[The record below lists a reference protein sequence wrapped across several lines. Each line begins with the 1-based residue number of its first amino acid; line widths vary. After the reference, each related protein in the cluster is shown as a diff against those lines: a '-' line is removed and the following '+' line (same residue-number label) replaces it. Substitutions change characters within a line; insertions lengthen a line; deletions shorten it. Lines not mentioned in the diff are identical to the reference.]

1 MSQINNTC
9 EANSSA
15 WLTTLYQT
23 CIEEYNATNLTE
35 GQQSFCHTIAEKQR
49 AKLCQLQMEA
59 NNQTAAS
66 EGSSI
71 AKHWSVGTLAKDA
84 SDAALGECLYWG
96 GKKILQKF
104 GWISDSGARAENR
117 ENAAP
122 AENRTGMGM
131 VGRFLEMGVVST
143 LTKAVKGTC
152 GALIHKFGTN
162 VIARG
167 FLAIPGVTMLM
178 GYESVGAVITGTGV
192 LLEGAVVYCAGKMLV
207 EGSKMLVSSIHTRLN
222 GRAAQNGQTGNQ
234 ETLPQE
240 QESDEVPL
248 LNGDE
253 F

>member
-1 MSQINNTC
+1 MSQINSTGGVHSI
-9 EANSSA
+9 EEF
-15 WLTTLYQT
+15 TTLYQT
-23 CIEEYNATNLTE
+23 CIEEYNVANLTE
-35 GQQSFCHTIAEKQR
+35 GQKSFCHNVA
-49 AKLCQLQMEA
+49 AKLQAKLDQLQMKA
-59 NNQTAAS
+59 NNQTAVREDA
-66 EGSSI
+66 SI
-71 AKHWSVGTLAKDA
+71 AKHWSLGTLAKDA

-178 GYESVGAVITGTGV
+178 GYQRFGAAITGIGA
-192 LLEGAVVYCAGKMLV
+192 LLERAVVYCAGKMLV
-207 EGSKMLVSSIHTRLN
+207 EGSKMLVSAIHN
-222 GRAAQNGQTGNQ
+222 KFNECAKQNEEASDQ
-234 ETLPQE
+234 EL
-240 QESDEVPL
+240 L
-248 LNGDE
+248 LNEGNLQCVDP
-253 F
+253 